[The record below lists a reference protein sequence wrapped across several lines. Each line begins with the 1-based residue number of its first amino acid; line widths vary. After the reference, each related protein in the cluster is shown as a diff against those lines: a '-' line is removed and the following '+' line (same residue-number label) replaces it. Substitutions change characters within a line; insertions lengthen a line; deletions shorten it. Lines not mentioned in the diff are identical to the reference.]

1 MAKYRVHKTDNYTV
15 MSNVHFREKDMTL
28 RAKGLLSLMLSLPDD
43 WEYSVDSIVK
53 LSKDGKWSVTAG
65 LHELEEF
72 GYLVRSAV
80 VDQNGKF
87 CGYNYDIY
95 EEPQSRQPST
105 EKPLTEKPLTEKPST
120 EKPLTEKP
128 STEKPLTEKPSTEN
142 QPQLKYYKLKYYGLN
157 DSNNKDY
164 SIDNN
169 NINNI
174 NNNIY
179 IYIVEFLNK
188 KAGTRYKP
196 SSRATQA
203 HIKARLAEGFTV
215 EDFENVIEKKC
226 AAWKGTEMEQYLR
239 PETLFGT
246 KFESYLNQHIKPENH
261 EKQTEKAKSFDVDD
275 FFSAAFDKSY
285 GGIKNG

>member
-15 MSNVHFREKDMTL
+15 MSNVHFHEKNMTL

-53 LSKDGKWSVTAG
+53 LSKDGKGSVTAG

-105 EKPLTEKPLTEKPST
+105 EKPSTEKPST

-128 STEKPLTEKPSTEN
+128 LTEN
-142 QPQLKYYKLKYYGLN
+142 QPQLKYYKLKYYSLN

-188 KAGTRYKP
+188 KAGTHYKP
-196 SSRATQA
+196 SSKATQA
-203 HIKARLAEGFTV
+203 HIKARLAEGFSV

-261 EKQTEKAKSFDVDD
+261 EKQTDKAKSFSVDD
-275 FFSAAFDKSY
+275 FFSAALDKSY
-285 GGIKNG
+285 GGVKNG

>member
-15 MSNVHFREKDMTL
+15 MSNVHFHEKNMTL

-53 LSKDGKWSVTAG
+53 LSKDGKGSVTAG

-105 EKPLTEKPLTEKPST
+105 EKPST

-128 STEKPLTEKPSTEN
+128 LTEN
-142 QPQLKYYKLKYYGLN
+142 QPQLKYYKLKYYSLN

-188 KAGTRYKP
+188 KAGTHYKP
-196 SSRATQA
+196 SSKATQA
-203 HIKARLAEGFTV
+203 HIKARLAEGFSV

-261 EKQTEKAKSFDVDD
+261 EKQTDKAKSFSVDD
-275 FFSAAFDKSY
+275 FFSAALDKSY
-285 GGIKNG
+285 GGVKNG